1 VDFIVHR
8 WNRLKHNGTND
19 NFSSYRPML
28 RARLQKLM
36 LSNLKHNKKLG
47 KALRQEPI
55 RLGLAVTSIGAGCL
69 TISYLSSSVILTF
82 IGLGLT
88 LWGLLLF
95 YISQPRSIPRK
106 VFDVLSFS
114 MLRSID
120 AIVGELYHGESVVHF
135 YDANRNGLAQ
145 GYIYFAHKPNGAVQ
159 NYVQLNSQ
167 EISKNDLDGT
177 FILSP
182 SQGLLDLFEMELNVN
197 LANIDFPFLERK
209 LPDILVE
216 ELKLVDYF
224 LIEGN
229 DDTFAI
235 QFSGEPSV
243 HLCRLINE
251 KSEIGYRI
259 GCPVCSVL
267 ALALSK
273 STGRPIRIKQT
284 ITEGDGSNIRTVY
297 EKISS

>member
-1 VDFIVHR
+1 
-8 WNRLKHNGTND
+8 
-19 NFSSYRPML
+19 
-28 RARLQKLM
+28 M

-182 SQGLLDLFEMELNVN
+182 SQGLLDLFEKELNVN